1 MGALSGDFT
10 AVFLNRHRRPVPR
23 RGTGPPPGRPESRG
37 SVRGSLRNAAAGA
50 RAPGWP
56 GARDRAVQESAVRA
70 VRRRTPHAAPL
81 RESCFPLRP
90 RVFAARGLLYFS
102 VWGRIRPDDSHAI
115 ALHAGNGGGPRGPDP
130 RAARRGESAGG
141 SSRGEKSRAARGRCR
156 SAVRRNSVRRKR
168 FRSGAVSGTART
180 GPFRGKMNSSG
191 AGPGERG
198 AEDHR
203 REKSGPCPAERHPPD
218 PLTRPGA
225 AAAFS
230 ADPSGRGPVH
240 RGSSDFMPHAS
251 RTRLGRARGKPR
263 PHAGAEA
270 FKNSCE
276 GHRHGAGRPPAA
288 VEAAFDQFFSR
299 PT

>member
-10 AVFLNRHRRPVPR
+10 AVFLNRQPRPVFR
-23 RGTGPPPGRPESRG
+23 RGTAPPSGRPESRG
-37 SVRGSLRNAAAGA
+37 SVRGSLRNATAEA
-50 RAPGWP
+50 RASGWP

-90 RVFAARGLLYFS
+90 RVLAIRGLLYFS
-102 VWGRIRPDDSHAI
+102 VWGRIQPDDSHAI

-141 SSRGEKSRAARGRCR
+141 SNRGEESRAVSERGAAEFRP
-156 SAVRRNSVRRKR
+156 AKAISV
-168 FRSGAVSGTART
+168 GAVSGTARA

-191 AGPGERG
+191 AGLGERG

-225 AAAFS
+225 AAAFP
-230 ADPSGRGPVH
+230 AEPSGRGPVH
-240 RGSSDFMPHAS
+240 RGSSDFTPHAPH
-251 RTRLGRARGKPR
+251 TRLGRARGEPR
-263 PHAGAEA
+263 PHAGAES
-270 FKNSCE
+270 FTNSRE
-276 GHRHGAGRPPAA
+276 GHRHRAERPPTA
-288 VEAAFDQFFSR
+288 VEAAFHQFFSR